1 MVTIVDY
8 SLRANREGKEFFAL
22 ILQGGIEMVKS
33 KGSERYYA
41 TSKKC
46 MIPSTFDEQ
55 TCKSSLGEKLPGTIQ
70 KRSCEPYEYTIQETG
85 EVIEMNYR
93 WEYLAEGE
101 SLEECVFEGIV
112 EPAFS

>member
-1 MVTIVDY
+1 MVTIIDY
-8 SLRANREGKEFFAL
+8 TLKSNNEGKTFFAL
-22 ILQGGIEMVKS
+22 ILQGGVEMVRS
-33 KGSERYYA
+33 KGTNRFYA

-55 TCKSSLGEKLPGTIQ
+55 TCKSVVGEKLPGTIC

-93 WEYLAEGE
+93 WEYLAEE
-101 SLEECVFEGIV
+101 EAFDECVFEGIP
-112 EPAFS
+112 EQAIL